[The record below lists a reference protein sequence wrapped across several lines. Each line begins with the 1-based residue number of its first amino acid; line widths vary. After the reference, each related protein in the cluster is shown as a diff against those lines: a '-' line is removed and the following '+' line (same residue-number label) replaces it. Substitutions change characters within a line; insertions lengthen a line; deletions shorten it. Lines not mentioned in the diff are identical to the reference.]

1 MVIGPVQ
8 NAPQFRRVQDLIEDS
23 RKNGYTVLEGGS
35 VPNAGYFIPLTLVD
49 NPPDD
54 ARVVVEEA
62 FGPILPLL
70 RFSSIDEV
78 IERANDS
85 DYGLAGAVWSKDID
99 KAVEIAHRLETARS
113 GSPEPAVHAFTPLA
127 GHKQSGFGVENG
139 LAGLLEF
146 TVPKAIFIPKTV

>member
-1 MVIGPVQ
+1 M
-8 NAPQFRRVQDLIEDS
+8 
-23 RKNGYTVLEGGS
+23 
-35 VPNAGYFIPLTLVD
+35 
-49 NPPDD
+49 
-54 ARVVVEEA
+54 VEEA

-78 IERANDS
+78 IRARQWTVTT
-85 DYGLAGAVWSKDID
+85 AGRRRLVQGHRQG
-99 KAVEIAHRLETARS
+99 VEIAHRLETGTVWINQNLQS
-113 GSPEPAVHAFTPLA
+113 TPFTPLA